1 MAKRRFIA
9 LIVLDG
15 WGIREEKENNAV
27 AIADPPFFNRIASNH
42 PCTLL
47 HASEERVGLPP
58 GQMGNSE
65 VGHLNIGSGRVVY
78 QDFVR
83 INKAVQD
90 GSFSENGVI
99 LEALKK
105 AVEKEKALHLIGLV
119 SDGGVHSMNTH
130 LYVLID
136 MARRLGLDRVK
147 VHALLDGRDTPPRS
161 GAGYL
166 RELVEEMDRI
176 GAGKIATVGGRYY
189 GMDRDNRWERTELAY
204 RSLVLGEGIHTEDP
218 IDAVQRSYGEDVTD
232 EFVRPIVVT
241 RNGKPVGPIERGDLI
256 IFFNFRADRARQ
268 LTRALALPDFEKFDR
283 GQFLD
288 PEYVCMTLYDET
300 FDLPVAFS
308 PHSMNNT
315 IAEVFAREGVRN
327 LRIAETEKYAHVTY
341 FFNGGVEDVFDLE
354 TRILIPSP
362 SVPTYDLQPEMSA
375 YEVADRAVS
384 EIKSGRHDVVVL
396 NFANPD
402 MVGHTG
408 KLDAAV
414 KAVSAVDANLSKVVN
429 LVRSRGG
436 VSLVT
441 SDHGNV
447 EIMVD
452 PETDQPHTAHTVN
465 LVPFVVVDPEWKGT
479 LRGDRALED
488 IAPTILAL
496 LGLPVPDEM
505 TGRDIRVDG

>member
-15 WGIREEKENNAV
+15 WGYREEKENNAV

-42 PCTLL
+42 PGTLL
-47 HASEERVGLPP
+47 HASEERVGLPA

-65 VGHLNIGSGRVVY
+65 VGHLNIGAGRVVY

-99 LEALKK
+99 LDVMNK
-105 AVEKEKALHLIGLV
+105 AVEKGKALHLIGLV

-130 LYVLID
+130 LYVLLE
-136 MARRLGLDRVK
+136 MARRLSLDRVY

-176 GAGKIATVGGRYY
+176 GGGQVATVGGRYY

-204 RSLVLGEGIHTEDP
+204 RCLVLGEGIHAEDP
-218 IDAVQRSYGEDVTD
+218 IDAVRRSYEEDVTD
-232 EFVRPIVVT
+232 EFVRPIVIT
-241 RNGKPVGPIERGDLI
+241 RNGRPVGPIERGDSI

-268 LTRALALPDFEKFDR
+268 LTRALALPDFDKFDR

-288 PEYVCMTLYDET
+288 PEYGCMTLYDET

-308 PHSMNNT
+308 PHAMKNN
-315 IAEVFAREGVRN
+315 IAEVFAREGIRN

-341 FFNGGVEDVFDLE
+341 FFNGGVEDVFDCE

-384 EIKSGRHDVVVL
+384 EIKAGRHDVVVL

-408 KLDAAV
+408 RLDAAV
-414 KAVSAVDANLSKVVN
+414 KAVSAVDTNLSKVVK
-429 LVRSRGG
+429 LVHSRGG

-452 PETDQPHTAHTVN
+452 PETGQPHTAHTVN
-465 LVPFVVVDPEWKGT
+465 PVPFIVVDPEWKGA

-496 LGLPVPDEM
+496 LGLPVPDDM